1 MFQRW
6 IDDFKANAG
15 TTLRLSGL
23 VVANIIALTI
33 ALIFLCAA
41 GFIYISREYGSIY
54 ACLAGAGLF
63 LVIGLV
69 VLAVYGEQQ
78 RSADILRKEAAKRA
92 PPSLFADPALLAT
105 GIQLARVVGIKRLL
119 PVILLGGL
127 ALGLMVARRDEPAD
141 ADDATDD
148 D

>member
-6 IDDFKANAG
+6 IDDFKASAG
-15 TTLRLSGL
+15 TTVRLSAL

-41 GFIYISREYGSIY
+41 GFIYISREYGSIH

-69 VLAVYGEQQ
+69 VLAIHGEQQ
-78 RSADILRKEAAKRA
+78 RRADIRRKEAAKRPA
-92 PPSLFADPALLAT
+92 QSLFADPALLAT
-105 GIQLARVVGIKRLL
+105 GIQLARVVGIKRML

-127 ALGLMVARRDEPAD
+127 ALGLMAARRDPPAD
-141 ADDATDD
+141 DGTDDA
-148 D
+148 